1 MSSNTASL
9 INYHSRELSKK
20 SDYSDIIHAQ
30 RPIAPHPM
38 ELAARAA
45 QFSPYAALVG
55 HKDIITSDEE
65 RAEETLDH
73 EHEIIFDK
81 TT

>member
-9 INYHSRELSKK
+9 TNYHSRELSKK